1 MLPLG
6 PSLESAM
13 IRTFAPAAALVMAL
27 LVSSTSAQGAPAS
40 DWQQPALG
48 AALPPRSAMAAAY
61 DPAHG
66 KLVVFGGYDETSYLR
81 DTWVFDGAGWTQVGH
96 GGPSARAAAS
106 MAYDAVQQQLVLF
119 GGFNG
124 AYLGD
129 TWIFDAGSNTWTNA
143 APANA
148 PKAVTGP
155 SLFTD
160 PLNGHAVAYGGYD
173 GMFYQLTTWRWTGTD
188 WQQLDPSVKPWARAA
203 ATVSNDPAHGN
214 VVLFGGLASVN
225 PWNTWTW
232 DGNNWTE
239 LSLAL
244 QPPNRYDGAAA
255 FDPQLGGVVIFGGG
269 SGGTDLDDTWLWTG
283 SQWKELH
290 PNHKPAPRESH
301 AMAQVPSTGVVVVG
315 GENAV
320 QILGD
325 TWALAHHDDFS
336 DSGPGV
342 GGPAGAP
349 VLAGGGDLT
358 PASAGGFTLALSN
371 APPSTPLVLF
381 GSTAQGSLPF
391 KGGTFYP
398 VPVLLQIP
406 LASNGSGALSLAGTM
421 PGGTPSGLHLVL
433 QAWMPAAGAP
443 AGVAGSNGLLGVVP

>member
-1 MLPLG
+1 ML
-6 PSLESAM
+6 
-13 IRTFAPAAALVMAL
+13 RTWFRSIPASALVATL
-27 LVSSTSAQGAPAS
+27 LLPSASAQGAPAS
-40 DWQQPALG
+40 DWAQPALSTG
-48 AALPPRSAMAAAY
+48 LLPRSAMAVAY
-61 DPAHG
+61 DEAHAR
-66 KLVVFGGYDETSYLR
+66 LVLFGGYDDTNYLR
-81 DTWVFDGAGWTQVGH
+81 DTWVFDGAAWTQVSH
-96 GGPSARAAAS
+96 SGPSARAAAS
-106 MAYDAVQQQLVLF
+106 MAYDAVMQKLVLF

-124 AYLGD
+124 QYLGD
-129 TWIFDAGSNTWTNA
+129 TWIFDAGTNQWTA
-143 APANA
+143 ATPSTS

-173 GMFYQLTTWRWTGTD
+173 GMFYQLTTYRWTGSD
-188 WQQLDPSVKPWARAA
+188 WQLLSPSVKPWARAA
-203 ATVSNDPAHGN
+203 ATVSNDPLHGN
-214 VVLFGGLASVN
+214 VLLFGGLASVN

-239 LSLAL
+239 LSLAQ

-269 SGGTDLDDTWLWTG
+269 SGGTDLNDTWLWNG
-283 SQWKELH
+283 SAWEELH
-290 PNHKPAPRESH
+290 PNHQPAPRESH
-301 AMAQVPSTGVVVVG
+301 GMALVPSTGVVVVG
-315 GENAV
+315 GENNV
-320 QILGD
+320 QLLGD
-325 TWALAHHDDFS
+325 TWALLHHDDFS
-336 DSGPGV
+336 NIGPGV

-349 VLAGGGDLT
+349 LLVGGGDLT

-381 GSTAQGSLPF
+381 GSTSQGSLPF

-406 LASNGSGALSLAGTM
+406 LASSGAGTLNLAGTI

>member
-1 MLPLG
+1 ML
-6 PSLESAM
+6 
-13 IRTFAPAAALVMAL
+13 RTRFCRSIPAAALVAAL
-27 LVSSTSAQGAPAS
+27 CSPASSQGAPAS
-40 DWQQPALG
+40 DWVQPALSAG
-48 AALPPRSAMAAAY
+48 LLPRSAMAVAY
-61 DPAHG
+61 DEAHG
-66 KLVVFGGYDETSYLR
+66 KLVLFGGYDETSYLR
-81 DTWVFDGAGWTQVGH
+81 DTWVFDGTGWTQVSH

-106 MAYDAVQQQLVLF
+106 MAYDAVMQKLVLF

-124 AYLGD
+124 QYLGD
-129 TWIFDAGSNTWTNA
+129 TWIFDAGTNQWTAA
-143 APANA
+143 APTTS

-155 SLFTD
+155 NLFTD

-173 GMFYQLTTWRWTGTD
+173 GMFYQLTTYRWTGSN
-188 WQQLDPSVKPWARAA
+188 WQLLNPSVKPWARAA
-203 ATVSNDPAHGN
+203 ATVSNDPLHGN
-214 VVLFGGLASVN
+214 VLLFGGLASVN

-232 DGNNWTE
+232 DGSNWTE
-239 LSLAL
+239 LSLSV

-269 SGGTDLDDTWLWTG
+269 SGGTDLNDTWLWNG
-283 SQWKELH
+283 SSWKELH
-290 PNHKPAPRESH
+290 PNHQPAPRESH
-301 AMAQVPSTGVVVVG
+301 GMAFVPSTGIVVVG
-315 GENAV
+315 GENNV
-320 QILGD
+320 QLLGD
-325 TWALAHHDDFS
+325 TWALLHHDDFS
-336 DSGPGV
+336 NIGPGV

-349 VLAGGGDLT
+349 LLVGGGDLT

-381 GSTAQGSLPF
+381 GSTSQGALPF

-406 LASNGSGALSLAGTM
+406 LATSGAGTLNLAGTM

-443 AGVAGSNGLLGVVP
+443 AGAAGSNGLLGVVP